1 MPLSLPPLDGMVLG
15 GGGVERQGVKH
26 DRVKKGGFNLK
37 CTRICFILCNFV
49 FIAVE
54 EFYVTAAIKSRHWR
68 SFPLNVSRP
77 SVLYQHFI
85 KHYVHICKPTLT
97 HIVDNSAN
105 YGLLLKVVSHRGLS
119 PST

>member
-1 MPLSLPPLDGMVLG
+1 M

-54 EFYVTAAIKSRHWR
+54 EFYVTTAIKSRHWC
-68 SFPLNVSRP
+68 SFPLNVSRL

-85 KHYVHICKPTLT
+85 IVTLCTYVSQLSHILLT
-97 HIVDNSAN
+97 TPPITDYYFNCE
-105 YGLLLKVVSHRGLS
+105 LS
-119 PST
+119 RSEFRVHSITRTFVKKD

>member
-1 MPLSLPPLDGMVLG
+1 MQSAVIPHPPPD

-37 CTRICFILCNFV
+37 CTRICFILCNLV

-54 EFYVTAAIKSRHWR
+54 EFYVTAAIKLRHWR
-68 SFPLNVSRP
+68 SLPLNVSRS

-85 KHYVHICKPTLT
+85 IHYVRYVSQLSHILLT
-97 HIVDNSAN
+97 TPPITD
-105 YGLLLKVVSHRGLS
+105 YYLKL
-119 PST
+119 